1 MRCHDWYRIFFYKMK
16 EKEIYNELL
25 SKLKRYCKYQERCK
39 SDVESKLSGL
49 DAPDKIKELIINE
62 LSEKEFFN
70 NKRFSNEYV
79 VGKFRNNNWGKIKIK
94 YNLKYKSIEKNTI
107 DEALKK
113 IPEDEYSSTF
123 NEMAKKEWIKRT
135 NLNLSTRRRR
145 FSNTLHSRGWEY
157 YLIKD
162 FIAKQIK
169 NKNLID

>member
-1 MRCHDWYRIFFYKMK
+1 M
-16 EKEIYNELL
+16 
-25 SKLKRYCKYQERCK
+25 
-39 SDVESKLSGL
+39 ESKLSGL
-49 DAPDKIKELIINE
+49 DAPDKIKELIIHE

-94 YNLKYKSIEKNTI
+94 YNLKCKSIEKNTI

-145 FSNTLHSRGWEY
+145 FSNTLQSRGWEF

-162 FIAKQIK
+162 FITKQIK

>member
-1 MRCHDWYRIFFYKMK
+1 MNLISTLKSFTLAFSLVLIGSFLSAGSTKYFY
-16 EKEIYNELL
+16 NGT
-25 SKLKRYCKYQERCK
+25 KL
-39 SDVESKLSGL
+39 
-49 DAPDKIKELIINE
+49 
-62 LSEKEFFN
+62 
-70 NKRFSNEYV
+70 
-79 VGKFRNNNWGKIKIK
+79 
-94 YNLKYKSIEKNTI
+94 YNLCRAENTI

-113 IPEDEYSSTF
+113 IPEDEYSSAF